1 MVSVAGE
8 GMITS
13 FYAFLDYLQNVK
25 VASPHTLR
33 NYCIDLN
40 SLKCFLE
47 KKSGLSPTP
56 PLSLHKDTRLQGSLS
71 FSLFTKEI
79 LRLYLLEQIQ
89 TNHSKRTVR
98 RRLSAIKSFAKFCV
112 KNQLIPE
119 NPAEMIRGPRLPQE
133 LPSPLTY
140 EQVLALMSAPK
151 LDKVTGFR
159 DRCLLELFYSSGLR
173 ISEIT
178 ALNRSDIDFQS
189 HLLHIRGK
197 GKKERIVPMTGLAV
211 QWLKN
216 YLNHPDRTA
225 VEQDHQACFLNRF
238 GKRLSPR
245 SIDRKFQQY
254 LLEIGLSGTITPHTI
269 RHTIATHW
277 LERGM
282 DLKTIQ
288 LLLGHTSLET
298 TTIYT
303 HVSMKLKKQ
312 IHDETHP
319 HNLEN

>member
-1 MVSVAGE
+1 
-8 GMITS
+8 MIAS
-13 FYAFLDYLQNVK
+13 FYAFLDYLKNMK
-25 VASPHTLR
+25 AASPHTLR
-33 NYCIDLN
+33 NYSIDLS
-40 SLKCFLE
+40 SLKNFLE
-47 KKSGLSPTP
+47 KIGCLAPTPNLSLYEESRSLSP
-56 PLSLHKDTRLQGSLS
+56 LS
-71 FSLFTKEI
+71 FSLFTKENI
-79 LRLYLLEQIQ
+79 RLYLLEQIQ
-89 TNHSKRTVR
+89 TSHSKRTVR

-112 KNQLIPE
+112 KNQWIKE
-119 NPAEMIRGPRLPQE
+119 NPAEFIRGPRLPKE

-140 EQVLALMSAPK
+140 EQVLALMSAPE

-189 HLLHIRGK
+189 NLLRICGK
-197 GKKERIVPMTGLAV
+197 GKKERIVPMTKVAV
-211 QWLKN
+211 QWLQA
-216 YLNHPDRTA
+216 YLDHPDRAA
-225 VEQDHQACFLNRF
+225 VQQDHQACFLNRF
-238 GKRLSPR
+238 GKRLSTR

-254 LLEIGLSGTITPHTI
+254 LLKTGLSGTITPHTI

-277 LERGM
+277 LEKGM

-312 IHDETHP
+312 IHSETHP
-319 HNLEN
+319 HNLEDELLG

>member
-1 MVSVAGE
+1 
-8 GMITS
+8 MIAS
-13 FYAFLDYLQNVK
+13 FYAFLDYLKNMK
-25 VASPHTLR
+25 AASPHTLR
-33 NYCIDLN
+33 NYSIDLS

-47 KKSGLSPTP
+47 KKGELTPTP
-56 PLSLHKDTRLQGSLS
+56 PLSLQEDSRSSSQLS
-71 FSLFTKEI
+71 FSLFTKENI
-79 LRLYLLEQIQ
+79 RLYLLEQIQ
-89 TNHSKRTVR
+89 TTHSKRTVR
-98 RRLSAIKSFAKFCV
+98 RRLCV
-112 KNQLIPE
+112 KNQWIPE
-119 NPAEMIRGPRLPQE
+119 NPAEMIRGPRLPKE

-140 EQVLALMSAPK
+140 EQVLALMSAPD

-189 HLLHIRGK
+189 NLLRICGK
-197 GKKERIVPMTGLAV
+197 GKKERIVPMTKVAV
-211 QWLKN
+211 QWLQA
-216 YLNHPDRTA
+216 YLDHPDRAA

-238 GKRLSPR
+238 GKRLSTR

-254 LLEIGLSGTITPHTI
+254 LLKTGLSGTITPHTI

-312 IHDETHP
+312 IHDEAHP
-319 HNLEN
+319 HNLED

>member
-1 MVSVAGE
+1 
-8 GMITS
+8 MITS
-13 FYAFLDYLQNVK
+13 FYAFLDYLKNMK
-25 VASPHTLR
+25 ASSLHTLR
-33 NYCIDLN
+33 NYCMDLS

-47 KKSGLSPTP
+47 KKSDLSPTP
-56 PLSLHKDTRLQGSLS
+56 PLSLHDNTYDYPPLS
-71 FSLFTKEI
+71 FSLFTKDNI
-79 LRLYLLEQIQ
+79 RLYLLEQIQ
-89 TNHSKRTVR
+89 THHSKRTVR
-98 RRLSAIKSFAKFCV
+98 RRLSAIKSFARFCV

-140 EQVLALMSAPK
+140 EQVLALMAAPE

-178 ALNRSDIDFQS
+178 ALNRADIDFQS

-197 GKKERIVPMTGLAV
+197 GKKERIVPMTKVAV
-211 QWLKN
+211 QWLQD
-216 YLNHPDRTA
+216 YLNHPDRA
-225 VEQDHQACFLNRF
+225 SVEQDHQACFLNRF
-238 GKRLSPR
+238 GKRLSTR

-254 LLEIGLSGTITPHTI
+254 LLKTGLSGSITPHTI

-319 HNLEN
+319 HNLEE